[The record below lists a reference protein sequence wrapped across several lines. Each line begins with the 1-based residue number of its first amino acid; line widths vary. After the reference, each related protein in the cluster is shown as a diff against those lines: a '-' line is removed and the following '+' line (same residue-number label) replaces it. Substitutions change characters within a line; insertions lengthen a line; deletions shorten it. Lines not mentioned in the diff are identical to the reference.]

1 MVSSY
6 AYQDTLGEE
15 VTTTDC
21 CGLDNVNVKMHL
33 LWDRQLN
40 NGLKNNILTGRI
52 VSTYIGQ
59 YVLY

>member
-21 CGLDNVNVKMHL
+21 YGLDNLNVKSCL
-33 LWDRQLN
+33 IWDSQLH
-40 NGLKNNILTGRI
+40 NGLKKKKN
-52 VSTYIGQ
+52 SSS
-59 YVLY
+59 